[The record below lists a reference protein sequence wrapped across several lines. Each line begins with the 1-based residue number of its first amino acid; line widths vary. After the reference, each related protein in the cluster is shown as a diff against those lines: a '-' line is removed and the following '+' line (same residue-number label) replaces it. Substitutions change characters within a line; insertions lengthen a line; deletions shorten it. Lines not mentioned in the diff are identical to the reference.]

1 MKILI
6 ADDHPIVRSGLQQ
19 IILGM
24 MKGGTIVETSDGNE
38 TLEQIKNDNF
48 DLIIMD
54 ISMPGKSGLDIL
66 TTMKNKNLPT
76 PVLILSIHP
85 QEQYAVRA
93 LKSGAAGYVCKSSVN
108 EELLTAIKTILAGG
122 KYLSPELTEK
132 IMFHHGDV
140 PIAIPHE
147 KLSKREFQI
156 MCLLAQGKSVVEI
169 AAELFISDKTVST
182 HRRRLLEKMGMKKN
196 AELIHYA
203 IRNQLIE

>member
-6 ADDHPIVRSGLQQ
+6 ADDHPIVRSGLKQ

-24 MKGGTIVETSDGNE
+24 MKGCTILEASNGTE
-38 TLEQIKNDNF
+38 TLTQIENDNF
-48 DLIIMD
+48 DLLIMD

-66 TTMKNKNLPT
+66 TTMKNKNLLT
-76 PVLILSIHP
+76 PVLVLSIHP

-122 KYLSPELTEK
+122 KYLSPAFTEK
-132 IMFHHGDV
+132 ILFDSSDD

-147 KLSKREFQI
+147 KLSKREFQV
-156 MCLLAQGKSVVEI
+156 MCMLARGKSVLEI

-182 HRRRLLEKMGMKKN
+182 HRQRLLEKMGMRKN
-196 AELIHYA
+196 VELIHYA